1 MKGFVYKITSNNKI
15 YVGSTERTIEERLN
29 FFHHRAFTK
38 YGFDKYNHTIEILEE
53 IEFND
58 KLELFKLEGEHMRKC
73 DCVNKHI
80 PCGLGKDK
88 KKYDK
93 LRYEKNKED
102 KKLKSKDW
110 NKNNKKKKDEYN
122 KKRREWILSWGG
134 DPRNHNNLFY
144 INVLN

>member
-1 MKGFVYKITSNNKI
+1 MKGIVYKITSNNKI
-15 YVGSTERTIEERLN
+15 YVGSTERTMKERLKSFN
-29 FFHHRAFTK
+29 HRAFTK

-58 KLELFKLEGEHMRKC
+58 KLELFKLEGKHMIKY
-73 DCVNKHI
+73 DCVNKDL

-93 LRYEKNKED
+93 IRYEKNKED
-102 KKLKSKDW
+102 KKLKAREW
-110 NKNNKKKKDEYN
+110 NKNNKKEKDEYN

-134 DPRNHNNLFY
+134 DPRNNNNLWN
-144 INVLN
+144 IWV